1 VSGKEDEARTALENI
16 GKRAKEAARQ
26 LAATPTEVKDAAL
39 RAMAAALRKNRET
52 VLERNELDLADG
64 RAAGLTSALL
74 DRLALNPAR
83 VEAMAVG
90 LEEIAAFR
98 DPVGEVLGMWNGE
111 KGIRIGRIRVP
122 LGVVGIIYEA
132 RPNVTAD
139 AAGLCLKSGN
149 AVILRGGKEAMR
161 SNTVIAEILSAAA
174 KEQGIPDGSVQALTT
189 PDREYSIAL
198 MRLPCLDVLIPRGSD
213 KLKES
218 VMQNASVPY
227 IMTGMGNCH
236 TFIDAAADVEK
247 AVKIVV
253 DAKCQRPAVC
263 NAMETLLVHKD
274 IASRFIPAG
283 LKALAERGVE
293 LRGDEATRALF
304 PSAKPASEEDWETEF
319 YDLILA
325 VKVVDSLEA
334 AMDHIYRYGTQ
345 HSEAIVTESYANA
358 QAFLAG
364 VDAAAVYVNASTRF
378 TDGGVF
384 GFGAEMG
391 ISTQKLHAR
400 GPMGVE
406 QLTSTKFIIYGSGQT
421 RG

>member
-1 VSGKEDEARTALENI
+1 MDMSWKEELEAMGRKA
-16 GKRAKEAARQ
+16 REAARL
-26 LAATPTEVKDAAL
+26 LAVTPTGVKDAAL
-39 RAMAAALRKNRET
+39 WAMAEDLRKNEAAI
-52 VLERNELDLADG
+52 LERNGLDLADG
-64 RAAGLTSALL
+64 KAAGLTNALL
-74 DRLALNPAR
+74 DRLALDKAR
-83 VEAMAVG
+83 VEAMAAG

-98 DPVGEVLGMWNGE
+98 DPVGEVPGMWNGE

-149 AVILRGGKEAMR
+149 AVILRGGKEALR
-161 SNTVIAEILSAAA
+161 SNAAIAKVLSDAAA
-174 KEQGIPDGSVQALTT
+174 RAGAPDGSVQLLETS
-189 PDREYSIAL
+189 DRAASVAL
-198 MRLPCLDVLIPRGSD
+198 MQLPYLDVLIPRGGA

-218 VMQNASVPY
+218 VMENARVPY

-236 TFIDAAADVEK
+236 TFIDASADIGM
-247 AVKIVV
+247 AVDIAVN
-253 DAKCQRPAVC
+253 AKCQRPGVC
-263 NAMETLLVHKD
+263 NAMETLLIHKD
-274 IASRFIPAG
+274 IAPRFIPAG

-293 LRGDEATRALF
+293 LRGDEAVRALF

-325 VKVVDSLEA
+325 VRVVDTLEA
-334 AMDHIYRYGTQ
+334 AMDHIHRYGTR
-345 HSEAIVTESYANA
+345 HSEAIVTESYASA
-358 QAFLAG
+358 QTFLAG

-406 QLTSTKFIIYGSGQT
+406 QLTSTKFIVYGSGQV

>member
-1 VSGKEDEARTALENI
+1 MTQETAWKEELDAI
-16 GKRAKEAARQ
+16 GRKAQEAARR
-26 LAATPTEVKDAAL
+26 LATTPTEVKDAAL
-39 RAMAAALRKNRET
+39 RAMAEGLRQNEAAI
-52 VLERNELDLADG
+52 LEQNSLDLADG
-64 RAAGLTSALL
+64 KAAGLTNALL
-74 DRLALNPAR
+74 DRLALDKAR

-98 DPVGEVLGMWNGE
+98 DPVGEILGMWYGE
-111 KGIRIGRIRVP
+111 KGIRIGRTRVP

-149 AVILRGGKEAMR
+149 AVILRGGKEALR
-161 SNTVIAEILSAAA
+161 SNTIIAKILADAGA
-174 KEQGIPDGSVQALTT
+174 RAGVPDGSVQLLATS
-189 PDREYSIAL
+189 DRAASIAL
-198 MRLPCLDVLIPRGSD
+198 MQLPHLDVLIPRGGT

-218 VMQNASVPY
+218 VMENARVPY
-227 IMTGMGNCH
+227 IMTGIGNCH
-236 TFIDAAADVEK
+236 TFIDASADIGM
-247 AVKIVV
+247 AVDIAVN
-253 DAKCQRPAVC
+253 AKCQRPGVC

-274 IASRFIPAG
+274 IAPRFIPAG

-293 LRGDEATRALF
+293 LRGDEAVRALF
-304 PSAKPASEEDWETEF
+304 PSAKPASEEDWDTEF

-334 AMDHIYRYGTQ
+334 AMDHIHRHGTQ
-345 HSEAIVTESYANA
+345 HSEAIVTESYASA
-358 QAFLAG
+358 QTFLAG

>member
-1 VSGKEDEARTALENI
+1 MMTWREELVEMG
-16 GKRAKEAARQ
+16 GRAKCAARE
-26 LAATPTEVKDAAL
+26 LATTPTEAKDAAL
-39 RAMAAALRKNRET
+39 HAMAASLRENAGQI
-52 VLERNELDLADG
+52 LEQNAQDLAVA
-64 RAAGLTSALL
+64 RAAGMDAATL
-74 DRLALNPAR
+74 DRLALDERR

-98 DPVGEVLGMWNGE
+98 DPVDEVLSMWTGE
-111 KGIRIGRIRVP
+111 KGLKIGRVRVP

-149 AVILRGGKEAMR
+149 AVILRGGKEAHR
-161 SNTVIAEILSAAA
+161 SNLAIAQVLSAAA
-174 KEQGIPDGSVQALTT
+174 EAAGAPEGSIQLVRTT
-189 PDREYSIAL
+189 DREASTAL
-198 MRLPCLDVLIPRGSD
+198 MQLEALDVLIPRGG
-213 KLKES
+213 KALKAA
-218 VMQNASVPY
+218 VVANARVPY
-227 IMTGMGNCH
+227 IMTGIGNCH
-236 TFIDAAADVEK
+236 VFIDATADLGMALEI
-247 AVKIVV
+247 AVN
-253 DAKCQRPAVC
+253 AKCQRSAVC

-274 IASRFIPAG
+274 IAPTFVPQAM
-283 LKALAERGVE
+283 AELTSRGVE
-293 LRGDEATRALF
+293 LRGDAAVRALF
-304 PSAKPASEEDWETEF
+304 PAAKPATEEDWGTE
-319 YDLILA
+319 YHGMTLA
-325 VKVVDSLEA
+325 VRVVDSLQE
-334 AMDHIYRYGTQ
+334 AMDHIDRWGTK

-378 TDGGVF
+378 TDGSVF

-406 QLTSTKFIIYGSGQT
+406 QLTSTKFIIYGSGQV